1 MKLTNSGYPNG
12 IYSSYFIV
20 GLVAFALLWATVC
33 HTVAS
38 DLTRVRIL
46 EKVQIDDEKILLG
59 NIAKIE
65 GGDPQMIRKLGGIMV
80 GRAPLPGNSRKLDG
94 ARIKTHLKQN
104 RIDLAQL
111 VLDIP
116 TSITVSRSFIE
127 VSQEKI
133 KGLVSD
139 YISEKLLSGN
149 PNASIRS
156 IQVSESLRLPG
167 GRITYAVTAPRNREM
182 VGQVPFGV
190 NFDVNGKLYKR
201 VWATATIEVL
211 ADVVITKK
219 PLGRHKP
226 ITEDDIMVLK
236 MDLAKAPADVIT
248 DPEMV
253 LGKRTRRAIGSQ
265 TMLRAN
271 LVEFPPLVK
280 RGDVVV
286 IVAETNGLKITA
298 LGQVK
303 KKGALGDRI
312 PVVNFESKK
321 VLYARVVDS
330 NTVKIDF

>member
-1 MKLTNSGYPNG
+1 M
-12 IYSSYFIV
+12 
-20 GLVAFALLWATVC
+20 AFALLWATVC
-33 HTVAS
+33 NIYAS
-38 DLTRVRIL
+38 ELTRVHIL
-46 EKVQIDDEKILLG
+46 GKVQIDDETILLG
-59 NIAKIE
+59 HIAKIE
-65 GGDPQMIRKLGGIMV
+65 GSDPQMIHKLSGIVV
-80 GRAPLPGNSRKLDG
+80 GRAPLPGNARELDG

-116 TSITVSRSFIE
+116 PSITVSRSFIE

-139 YISEKLLSGN
+139 YISANLLSGN
-149 PNASIRS
+149 SNASIKR
-156 IQVSESLRLPG
+156 IQVAEGLRLPS
-167 GRITYAVTAPRNREM
+167 GRISYEVTVPRGRDM
-182 VGQVPFGV
+182 VGQVPFAV

-201 VWATATIEVL
+201 VWATVTIEML

-226 ITEDDIMVLK
+226 ITEDDIMVVE

-248 DPEMV
+248 DPEAV
-253 LGKRTRRAIGSQ
+253 LGKRTRRAIGSK
-265 TMLRAN
+265 TVLRAN

-286 IVAETNGLKITA
+286 IIAETKGLKITA

>member
-1 MKLTNSGYPNG
+1 MKPINSGYPG
-12 IYSSYFIV
+12 CQQFYRYIV
-20 GLVAFALLWATVC
+20 GLAVLALLWATAC
-33 HTVAS
+33 NIYAS
-38 DLTRVRIL
+38 DLTRVHIL
-46 EKVQIDDEKILLG
+46 GKVQIDDEKILLG
-59 NIAKIE
+59 HIAKIE
-65 GGDPQMIRKLGGIMV
+65 GSDPQMIHKLSGIEL
-80 GRAPLPGNSRKLDG
+80 GRSPLPGNSRKLDG
-94 ARIKTHLKQN
+94 AKIKTRLKQN

-111 VLDIP
+111 KLDVP
-116 TSITVSRSFIE
+116 PLITVSRSFIE

-139 YISEKLLSGN
+139 YISANQLSGN
-149 PNASIRS
+149 SNASIKR
-156 IQVSESLRLPG
+156 IQVSEGLRLPS
-167 GRITYAVTAPRNREM
+167 GRISYKIKAPRDRAM
-182 VGQVPFGV
+182 VGQVPFAV

-201 VWATATIEVL
+201 VWTTVTIEVL
-211 ADVVITKK
+211 AEVVITKK

-226 ITEDDIMVLK
+226 ITEDDIMVRE
-236 MDLAKAPADVIT
+236 MDLAKVPADVIT
-248 DPEMV
+248 DPEAV

-265 TMLRAN
+265 TVLRAN

-286 IVAETNGLKITA
+286 IVAETKGLKITA